1 MKPSGLLILLTLIFS
16 NFAFSGVNSIS
27 SLSVT
32 DEQQF
37 NEKIKE
43 VKNTGLKPT
52 DENIYNICF
61 ASSMLLVNAANDAV
75 SGQFVGDKWIG
86 DLLLISHDE
95 YRNIVKKLIKT
106 GGVME
111 IKNNP
116 EYFDKNFQMNCRAS
130 PEEYIKNYNNIFR
143 LKLTKEDL
151 KNQW

>member
-1 MKPSGLLILLTLIFS
+1 M
-16 NFAFSGVNSIS
+16 
-27 SLSVT
+27 
-32 DEQQF
+32 
-37 NEKIKE
+37 KE

>member
-61 ASSMLLVNAANDAV
+61 ASSMLLVNAAYDAV

-111 IKNNP
+111 IK
-116 EYFDKNFQMNCRAS
+116 
-130 PEEYIKNYNNIFR
+130 
-143 LKLTKEDL
+143 
-151 KNQW
+151 

>member
-111 IKNNP
+111 IKIT
-116 EYFDKNFQMNCRAS
+116 QS
-130 PEEYIKNYNNIFR
+130 I
-143 LKLTKEDL
+143 LTKIS
-151 KNQW
+151 K